1 MYQKFRKSLGI
12 ALAGVIASLA
22 LAAAASAA
30 PQKVDINTASQ
41 QELEA
46 LPGVGPATAAKII
59 AGRPYSSINDLSR
72 AGVTD
77 AEIEKLKPVAKASR
91 VKSDEKSSKSSSKA
105 DEKASASS
113 AKSSSKP
120 SASDTSAKAE
130 KSEKSSKSESKAE
143 KAAASGPVDVNSAS
157 AEELE
162 ALPGVGK
169 ATAKKIID
177 GRPYASVDDLSRA
190 GVSKSTIEKIRGSVV
205 AGGGSSRSASSK
217 SSRSSK
223 SESPASSASGSD
235 SGSSSSGS
243 SASASRRSSSSSASK
258 DEEVAPRTPPA
269 KGMVWVNTATK
280 VYHYEGDRW
289 YGKTKEGKFMTE
301 ADAQKAGYR
310 ASKEGAKDS
319 QK

>member
-91 VKSDEKSSKSSSKA
+91 VKSDEKSSKA